1 MASNAIKQLINDAA
15 WGDLDFFLIDL
26 PPGTSDIHLSIVG
39 SIKLDG
45 AVVVST
51 PQQVALADAIKG
63 IDMFQNEK
71 VNVPIL
77 GLIENMAWFTP
88 KELPENKYYI
98 FGKDGVKNLA
108 QEKGI
113 RLLGQIPLV
122 QGICD
127 SGDAGSPIALNDN
140 DIIAQAFENMA
151 KNSIFAELIKD

>member
-1 MASNAIKQLINDAA
+1 
-15 WGDLDFFLIDL
+15 
-26 PPGTSDIHLSIVG
+26 
-39 SIKLDG
+39 
-45 AVVVST
+45 
-51 PQQVALADAIKG
+51 
-63 IDMFQNEK
+63 MFQNEK